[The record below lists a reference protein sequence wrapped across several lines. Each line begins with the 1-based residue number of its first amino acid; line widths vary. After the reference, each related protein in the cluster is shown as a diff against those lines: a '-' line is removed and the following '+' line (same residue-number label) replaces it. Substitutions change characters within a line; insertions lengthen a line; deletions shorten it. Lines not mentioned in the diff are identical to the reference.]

1 MSALALVVAL
11 VVATPCEKAH
21 GVEPGT
27 PSPCTG
33 VLVPTDEA
41 KQCLTSMRVLLPTC
55 EADLELV
62 GGTLSAAKDAFSVQ
76 LEAKEEQVAT
86 LERLLSDAYVPA
98 PWYEDPVL
106 AFTVGVLTASAVAV
120 TLAISR

>member
-21 GVEPGT
+21 GVEQGT

-86 LERLLSDAYVPA
+86 EEPFMCVETLTSGNLVWCMPYTVSMRLCQGRVP
-98 PWYEDPVL
+98 
-106 AFTVGVLTASAVAV
+106 
-120 TLAISR
+120 IR

>member
-1 MSALALVVAL
+1 M
-11 VVATPCEKAH
+11 EQ
-21 GVEPGT
+21 GI
-27 PSPCTG
+27 PSPCSG

-41 KQCLTSMRVLLPTC
+41 KQCLTTARVLLPAC
-55 EADLELV
+55 EADLQLV
-62 GGTLSAAKDAFSVQ
+62 AGTLSAARDAFSVQ
-76 LEAKEEQVAT
+76 LGAKEEQVAT